1 MSSSAWQVH
10 RFWVVR
16 AALVLL
22 VTALAEVAVVWLAP
36 QPVLWAALV
45 AGTLPLSLVCCVG
58 LSLIRTAGGKSM
70 R

>member
-22 VTALAEVAVVWLAP
+22 VTALAEVVVVRSMQ
-36 QPVLWAALV
+36 QPIRWVALV
-45 AGTLPLSLVCCVG
+45 AGTLPLSLLFFVG
-58 LSLIRTAGGKSM
+58 LPLIRREARPS
-70 R
+70 